1 MHADRHT
8 SRGVYTMFWTLTVF
22 MISNLRQT
30 KLKPIWLKSLNYM
43 YFCIVILNIAS
54 KLFIQ

>member
-1 MHADRHT
+1 
-8 SRGVYTMFWTLTVF
+8 
-22 MISNLRQT
+22 MISNLKQT
-30 KLKPIWLKSLNYM
+30 KSKPIWRKSLNYM